1 MSDIKKEIEKLRE
14 EIRHHGHLYYV
25 LDKPAVSDGE
35 YDKLFRKLEDLE
47 KSHPELITP
56 DSPTQRV
63 GGAPLKAFRTIT
75 HKVPLLSL
83 GNAFTFEELDEFDRR
98 VSEGLNLQTADS
110 KRLTGSSR
118 KQLAVSRKLAIE
130 YVCELKMDGLAVSL
144 EYKDGKFLKGS
155 TRGDGVTGE
164 DITLNLKTIRSIP
177 LTLDKKID
185 IVVRGEAYLPYND
198 FLKLNE
204 ERILNEEQ
212 VFANPRNAAAG
223 SLRQLDPRITAK
235 RPLDMFMY
243 FSPSVPLGTSPDAA
257 VKTQFEL
264 LNYLNELGF
273 KVNPKF
279 KLCKGID
286 EVKKFIDGWESK
298 RETLDYEIDGI
309 VVKVNDLDDQKKLG
323 ATSREPRWAVAY
335 KYPAVQKE
343 TIVEDI
349 ISSVGRTGVI
359 TPVAVLKP
367 VNLRGVVVKRAT
379 LHNQDE
385 VDKKDVRIGDH
396 VLVERAGEVIPEV
409 VKSLKEK
416 RTEKLKKYHIP
427 ARCPACGGVVVREPG
442 EAAHRC
448 INKSCPAQLK
458 GAIQHFASRGAMDI
472 TGIGEELS
480 AQFVDKKLVPSL
492 AALYSLSK
500 AVLIEKLDRF
510 AERSASNIIDAIE
523 ASKSRPFE
531 KFVYAL
537 GIPHVGS
544 RTADVLV
551 EHFPSMEKLMKASA
565 GELSKVHEIGPKIAQ
580 SVSDF
585 FRDQNNIQLINRLK
599 AAGVNMR
606 SETRDRTKLP
616 LFGKSFVITGTL
628 SRPRPE
634 IEDEIK
640 SLGGHVSSSVSKQT
654 DYVLAGEEAGSK
666 LEKAKKL
673 GVTIIDEKEYNKLVT
688 TK

>member
-1 MSDIKKEIEKLRE
+1 MPDIKREIEKLRE
-14 EIRHHGHLYYV
+14 EIRRNDRLYYV
-25 LDKPAVSDGE
+25 FDKPEISDAQ

-47 KSHPELITP
+47 KAHPELIIP

-63 GGAPLKAFRTIT
+63 GGAPLKAFKTVT
-75 HKVPLLSL
+75 HRVPLLSL
-83 GNAFTFEELDEFDRR
+83 GNAFTFDELDDFDRR
-98 VSEGLNLQTADS
+98 VREGLGDKGIVAG
-110 KRLTGSSR
+110 KEG
-118 KQLAVSRKLAIE
+118 KQGRGKEVE

-185 IVVRGEAYLPYND
+185 IEVRGEAYLPYND

-204 ERILNEEQ
+204 ERLSNEEQ

-223 SLRQLDPRITAK
+223 SIRQLDPRITAK

-243 FSPSVPLGTSPDAA
+243 YSPDAK
-257 VKTQFEL
+257 VTTQYEL
-264 LNYLNELGF
+264 LKYLSGIGF
-273 KVNPKF
+273 KVNPNF
-279 KLCKGID
+279 RLCGGIE
-286 EVKKFIDGWESK
+286 EVKKFVSGWEAK
-298 RETLDYEIDGI
+298 REKLDYEIDGI
-309 VVKVNDLDDQKKLG
+309 VIKVNDLDDQKRLG
-323 ATSREPRWAVAY
+323 ATSREPRWAIAY

-385 VDKKDVRIGDH
+385 VDKKDVRVGDH
-396 VLVERAGEVIPEV
+396 VLVQRAGEVIPEV

-427 ARCPACGGVVVREPG
+427 AKCPACGGVVVREPG

-448 INKSCPAQLK
+448 INKSCPAQLT

-500 AVLIEKLDRF
+500 ALLIEKLDRF

-544 RTADVLV
+544 HTAEVLV

-565 GELSKVHEIGPKIAQ
+565 EELSKVHEIGPKIAQ

-585 FRDQNNIQLINRLK
+585 FRDENNIQLVNRLK
-599 AAGVNMR
+599 AAGVNMKSAIKDR
-606 SETRDRTKLP
+606 SKLP
-616 LFGKSFVITGTL
+616 LFGKTFVITGTL
-628 SRPRPE
+628 SRPRLE

-640 SLGGHVSSSVSKQT
+640 SFGGHVSSSVSKQT
-654 DYVLAGEEAGSK
+654 DYLLAGNEPGSK
-666 LEKAKKL
+666 YEKAKAL
-673 GVTIIDEKEYNKLVT
+673 GVKIINEEGYNRIII
-688 TK
+688 